1 MKVNEV
7 TTNEVEKMIA
17 SGLNDAVLVDVREQE
32 EIEQGIIKEAIHIP
46 LGEIAEAYKNFDK
59 QKHYIMVCRSGNRSN
74 KAAEFLQEQGI
85 NVSNMIG
92 GMLDWQGEVK
102 K

>member
-17 SGLNDAVLVDVREQE
+17 NELNDVVLVDVREQE

-46 LGEIAEAYKNFDK
+46 LGEITEAYKNFDN

-74 KAAEFLQEQGI
+74 KAAEFLQAQGI
-85 NVSNMIG
+85 KVSNMIG